1 MTLRRPVRLGRPY
14 QIAGEKS
21 GIRVL
26 KDGENVLAES
36 RAASVSLEVPP
47 PVALESSRIAS
58 GNYVGHRKHLI
69 PTCFNCGPSRP
80 EGDGLRIF
88 PGILAGIEV
97 VAAPWIPS
105 LTLADANG
113 EVSSEFI
120 WSALDCPTIWALV
133 LLGKPDT
140 DEKAVTGRLAVE
152 LISPVIAG
160 KPQVVMAWKESES
173 ARTRVAGGAIY
184 SADGRLLAKARH
196 TLVTTDWGVPMG
208 LNHWQ

>member
-1 MTLRRPVRLGRPY
+1 VDEPDGVR
-14 QIAGEKS
+14 I
-21 GIRVL
+21 L
-26 KDGENVLAES
+26 KDGENVLAEA
-36 RAASVSLEVPP
+36 REASVSLEVPP
-47 PVALESSRIAS
+47 PLGLEPSRIAS
-58 GNYVGHRKHLI
+58 ESYVGYRKHLI
-69 PTCFNCGPSRP
+69 PACFNCGPSRP

-88 PGILAGIEV
+88 PGIVAELGA

-105 LTLADANG
+105 LTLADASG
-113 EVSSEFI
+113 EVSPEFI

-140 DEKAVTGRLAVE
+140 DERAVTGRLAVE
-152 LISPVIAG
+152 LISPAFAG
-160 KPQVVMAWKESES
+160 KPHVVMAWKEGGS
-173 ARTRVAGGAIY
+173 ARTRVAGGAVY